1 MIAEKKIKEFD
12 FTVNIESF
20 EQMKE
25 FADAN
30 GVDPYVVEDQ
40 ITLKFLPVQF
50 DELLESYG
58 LNFKHFILSGYH
70 GLRYG
75 KNKMILTGV
84 YNYVEPEK
92 NEDIEVDLKEIFNP
106 DNVLE
111 MYISATQMLG
121 VDEDDELVKIKAT
134 GRLDIIEDIMSAI
147 RPHILKHIRRLK

>member
-20 EQMKE
+20 ERMKE

-40 ITLKFLPVQF
+40 ITLKFLPAQF
-50 DELLESYG
+50 DELIESYG
-58 LNFKHFILSGYH
+58 LNFKHFVLSGYH

-75 KNKMILTGV
+75 KNKMILTGI

-92 NEDIEVDLKEIFNP
+92 NKEFKVDLKSLFSS

-111 MYISATQMLG
+111 MYISATRFLDG
-121 VDEDDELVKIKAT
+121 EEDDGKITLKEV
-134 GRLDIIEDIMSAI
+134 GRSEVIET
-147 RPHILKHIRRLK
+147 ILSSLRGSVAAAVWNVE